1 MVNTILISTFARQ
14 DYGIMK
20 STPIKKEVVDR
31 LVDDLGIKDFAQA
44 TIREVKQVA
53 AKAEKESGVEFIKME
68 MGIPGLPAA
77 QVGVD
82 AQIKA
87 LQEGIAHSYPD
98 IQGAP
103 SLKQAAS
110 QFVKAF
116 IGVDIKPE
124 GCVPVCGSMQGTFA
138 SFLTCLQADKKKDTV
153 LFIDPGFPVQKMQL
167 QVMGGKYETFDVYDF
182 RGDKLRAKLESYL
195 SKGNICAIVYS
206 NPNNP
211 SWICFNE
218 DELKTIG
225 ELATQYDVI
234 VMEDLAYFAMD
245 FRKNLSVP
253 FEPPYQATVARYT
266 DNYMLLI
273 SGSKAF
279 SYAGERIGVTCISDK
294 LFHRHYPDLADR
306 YEGLP
311 FGPVFSTRMLYALS
325 SGTSH
330 SAQFAMAAM
339 LQAATEGKYD
349 FRKEISVYGQRAH
362 QLKEIFCRHGF
373 HVVYDKDL
381 DEPIADGFYFTI
393 GYPGMTSG
401 ELAHE
406 LMYYGVSAICLITT
420 GSHQEGLRVCTS
432 FIEDHQYALLDER
445 MAIFQEN
452 NPR

>member
-1 MVNTILISTFARQ
+1 MTEKQ
-14 DYGIMK
+14 
-20 STPIKKEVVDR
+20 TPISRE
-31 LVDDLGIKDFAQA
+31 LVDGLVAGLGIQDFAKA

-53 AKAEKESGVEFIKME
+53 AMAEKQSGVEFIKME

-82 AQIKA
+82 AQVKA
-87 LQEGIAHSYPD
+87 LQDGIAHSYPD

-103 SLKQAAS
+103 ALKEAAS

-124 GCVPVCGSMQGTFA
+124 GCIPVTGSMQGTFA
-138 SFLTCLQADKKKDTV
+138 SFLTCSQRDKQKDTV

-167 QVMGGKYETFDVYDF
+167 QVMGVKFETFDVYDF
-182 RGDKLRAKLESYL
+182 RGDKLGAKLESYL

-211 SWICFNE
+211 SWICLRE
-218 DELKTIG
+218 EELQTIG
-225 ELATQYDVI
+225 ELATKYDAI

-245 FRKNLSVP
+245 FRKDLSTP
-253 FEPPYQATVARYT
+253 FQPPYQATVARYT

-279 SYAGERIGVTCISDK
+279 SYAGERIGVVCISDA
-294 LFHRHYPDLADR
+294 LFHRHFDALSER
-306 YEGLP
+306 YQGLP

-330 SAQFAMAAM
+330 SAQFALAAM
-339 LQAATEGKYD
+339 LKAAYEGKYD
-349 FRKEISVYGQRAH
+349 FRREISVYGERAH
-362 QLKEIFCRHGF
+362 KLKEIFCRHNF
-373 HVVYDKDL
+373 YVVYDKDL

-401 ELAHE
+401 ELARE

-432 FIEDHQYALLDER
+432 FIEDHQYAQLEER
-445 MAIFQEN
+445 MTIFEEN
-452 NPR
+452 QKEG

>member
-1 MVNTILISTFARQ
+1 M
-14 DYGIMK
+14 ME
-20 STPIKKEVVDR
+20 TPIKREIVDR
-31 LVDDLGIKDFAQA
+31 LVEELGIKDFAKA

-53 AKAEKESGVEFIKME
+53 AKAEKSSGVEFIKME

-87 LQEGIAHSYPD
+87 LQDGIAHSYPD

-103 SLKQAAS
+103 VLKQEAS
-110 QFVKAF
+110 RFVKAF
-116 IGVDIKPE
+116 IGLDVAPE
-124 GCVPVCGSMQGTFA
+124 CCVPVSGSMQGTFA
-138 SFLTCLQADKKKDTV
+138 SFLTCSQADKQKDTV

-167 QVMGGKYETFDVYDF
+167 QVQGVKYETFDVYDF
-182 RGDKLRAKLESYL
+182 RGEKLGPKLESYL

-211 SWICFNE
+211 AWICLNE
-218 DELKTIG
+218 EELKTIG
-225 ELATQYDVI
+225 ELATRYDTI

-245 FRKNLSVP
+245 FRKDLSVP
-253 FEPPYQATVARYT
+253 FQPPYQPSVGRYT
-266 DNYMLLI
+266 DNYILLI

-294 LFHRHYPDLADR
+294 LFHRHYPDLAAR

-311 FGPVFSTRMLYALS
+311 FGLVFSTRMLYALS

-330 SAQFAMAAM
+330 SAQFALAAM
-339 LQAATEGKYD
+339 LKAASDGTYN
-349 FRKEISVYGQRAH
+349 FRKEVSVYGERARK
-362 QLKEIFCRHGF
+362 LKDIFCRYGF
-373 HVVYDKDL
+373 HIVYDKDL
-381 DEPIADGFYFTI
+381 DEPVADGFYFTI
-393 GYPGMTSG
+393 GYQGMTSG
-401 ELAHE
+401 ELAKE

-432 FIEDHQYALLDER
+432 FIEDHQYTLLEER
-445 MAIFQEN
+445 MKIWKANHEA
-452 NPR
+452 

>member
-1 MVNTILISTFARQ
+1 
-14 DYGIMK
+14 MK
-20 STPIKKEVVDR
+20 KYATAMKETPIKKEIVDG
-31 LVDDLGIKDFAQA
+31 LISELGITDFAKA

-53 AKAEKESGVEFIKME
+53 AKAEQASGVEFIKME

-82 AQIKA
+82 AQVKA
-87 LQEGIAHSYPD
+87 LQDGIAHSYPD

-103 SLKQAAS
+103 VLKQEAS
-110 QFVKAF
+110 RFVKAF
-116 IGVDIKPE
+116 IGIDIDPM

-138 SFLTCLQADKKKDTV
+138 SFLTCSQCDPQKDTV

-167 QVMGGKYETFDVYDF
+167 QVMGVKYETFDVYDY
-182 RGDKLRAKLESYL
+182 RGEKLGPKLESYL
-195 SKGNICAIVYS
+195 SKGNICAIIYS

-211 SWICFNE
+211 AWICLNE

-225 ELATQYDVI
+225 TLATCYDAI

-245 FRKNLSVP
+245 FRKNLSKP

-266 DNYMLLI
+266 DNYILLI

-294 LFHRHYPDLADR
+294 LFHRKFEAMANR

-311 FGPVFSTRMLYALS
+311 FGLVFSTRMLYALS

-330 SAQFAMAAM
+330 SAQYAMAAM
-339 LQAATEGKYD
+339 LKAASDGTYD

-362 QLKEIFCRHGF
+362 KLKEIFLRHGF
-373 HVVYDKDL
+373 TIVYDKDL

-432 FIEDHQYALLDER
+432 FINDNQYELLDER
-445 MAIFQEN
+445 MAIFAQN
-452 NPR
+452 NPISFP